1 MNMLLIA
8 CALVATSAALVAF
21 VSFTRAL
28 RCADEAAEALR
39 AAERAAAKLN
49 AMAGRVV
56 ALEGAH
62 ESLLKQHRKLSGR
75 FYAITAPPDLN
86 DLHDAQEVR
95 GIPDSRP
102 PLASPF
108 CANYGQAQLEGP
120 LSPAAACAC
129 GYCTEMR
136 ARREAFRSESLP
148 KTNSERHDA
157 AKAGLENRR
166 YRRGE

>member
-102 PLASPF
+102 PPGIAVLRELRAGS
-108 CANYGQAQLEGP
+108 
-120 LSPAAACAC
+120 
-129 GYCTEMR
+129 
-136 ARREAFRSESLP
+136 ARRAALPRSRLCV
-148 KTNSERHDA
+148 RLLHRDA
-157 AKAGLENRR
+157 GTPGGVPQRIVAEDQQRTA
-166 YRRGE
+166 